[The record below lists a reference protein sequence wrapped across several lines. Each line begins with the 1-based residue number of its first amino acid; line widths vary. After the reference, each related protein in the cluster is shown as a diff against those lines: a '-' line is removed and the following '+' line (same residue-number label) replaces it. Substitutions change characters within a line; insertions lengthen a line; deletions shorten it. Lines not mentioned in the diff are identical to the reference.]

1 MEECKMREEI
11 KDSRGKRIG
20 YIEDALYEKKN
31 ILDAQGRPL
40 GQIRPEGNRLA
51 AYDKAGRKLG
61 YWDKYFDTTY
71 TLAGI
76 KIGKGN
82 LLLDFFFKN

>member
-1 MEECKMREEI
+1 MREEI

-20 YIEDALYEKKN
+20 YIEDATYGKKN
-31 ILDAQGRPL
+31 VLDLQGHIL

-51 AYDKAGRKLG
+51 AYDKVSRKFG
-61 YWDKYFDTTY
+61 YWDKYSDTTY

-82 LLLDFFFKN
+82 LLLSFFFKD